1 MSESLFR
8 RLCEAHPT
16 SLQRLSYQYRMNGD
30 VMTLCNDLTYSGR
43 LRCGNARVENQRLS
57 IPNLAAI
64 PPPTALAP
72 TPPPV
77 TAAAGDCRLAGSI
90 SNSSNNGS
98 GKVSLKNPAWQGKT
112 LPGRPGTPVAAAR
125 GGGGGTPEPW
135 ISSVLCPDRRVV
147 FLDTDALS
155 LEAGG
160 GTQLARG
167 GSASAWQAPG
177 CSRSFVGLE
186 VRSAPAE
193 HGRQG
198 RGTLVNSA
206 ECDVVRLLAWGLDV
220 AGFDLGE
227 VGVISPYRSQVHG
240 TEVSVLEGGFG

>member
-43 LRCGNARVENQRLS
+43 LRCGNAGVENQRLA

-64 PPPTALAP
+64 PPPTALA
-72 TPPPV
+72 
-77 TAAAGDCRLAGSI
+77 GSN
-90 SNSSNNGS
+90 SNSSGR
-98 GKVSLKNPAWQGKT
+98 VTLKSPAWQGKM
-112 LPGRPGTPVAAAR
+112 PPSKPGTPSAAPR
-125 GGGGGTPEPW
+125 GSGNGTPEPW
-135 ISSVLCPDRRVV
+135 LSSVLCPDRRVV

-160 GTQLARG
+160 GAQLAGG

-177 CSRSFVGLE
+177 SSRSFVGLE
-186 VRSAPAE
+186 VRSSPAE
-193 HGRQG
+193 HGGQG
-198 RGTLVNSA
+198 RGALVNA
-206 ECDVVRLLAWGLDV
+206 VECDVVRLLAWGLDV

-227 VGVISPYRSQVHG
+227 VGIISPYRSQVHG
-240 TEVSVLEGGFG
+240 TEVWVFGRRLWVGRRKWALAPVFFSVA